1 MKSGQSLFYERHGGR
16 VTLLGFLLLPFLVW
30 AALKAVATNSNKVKD
45 WLPADYVETDKLE
58 WFRSHFPN
66 DEFVAVTWEG
76 CTLDDPRLD
85 KFADIVQRPEHNTLP
100 GGRER
105 FPRVVTGRSSLR
117 EILDAFSDLS
127 RDEAILKLKGSLVG
141 PDLKQTCA
149 IVSMSEAG
157 RQDVHNSLALVR
169 QAAAEAGVSKSDL
182 RVGGTPVVNA
192 SIDRVSASSLLRVTL
207 ACTVVV
213 TIIAWS
219 LIRNLRVMFLILV
232 TGLYAAA
239 ISLAVLWL
247 TGTSM
252 NAILIT
258 MIPLVYVAATSGAI
272 HVSNYYMESVREG
285 GAVGAADRAIAHAW
299 VPLGLA
305 TATTAAGLIS
315 VCYTDLVL
323 IRTFGIYSA
332 IGVAL
337 SWVVLVLW
345 LPSALAAWRPYRSEQ
360 LEVTETESETGE
372 APLPRFWQWLGSV
385 ISLKPAGFAI
395 VCLAI
400 WLGSMPGL
408 WNVKVSIDF
417 LKEFRPQ
424 SELVQTY
431 VWLENKLG
439 PLMPL
444 EVIVRFDEDSP
455 LAMQQRLRLA
465 ERLQA
470 RFESLEETGGTI
482 SPATF
487 IPDVNDSDIGWLQ
500 RGFRNKR
507 IEAERDRVI
516 RNGYI
521 AEAKGEELWRISVR
535 VTGLREINYAHLV
548 DRLKREFHEELAS
561 NPELYG
567 QGVSATYTGV
577 APVLFRARQSMVDG
591 LFWGIMADLLLIMVT
606 IGVLMRH
613 WSSGILMMFVS
624 LFPTFVV
631 LGFVGWTGIEIDIG
645 AIMAPCVALG
655 VTVDDVVHFLLW
667 FRTGVQRG
675 MSQRD
680 AVLLAY
686 RASVRPMYQSCALL
700 GMGMGCLIISE
711 FLPILQFGMIMVAML
726 ATGLVGNLIFL
737 PALLSGP
744 LGRIIATA
752 AQRRQARSASVRA
765 TNAAKTLTS
774 A

>member
-1 MKSGQSLFYERHGGR
+1 MKSGHSQFYERFGGR
-16 VTLLGFLLLPFLVW
+16 VTLLGLLLLPFFVW
-30 AALKAVATNSNKVKD
+30 AALKAVATNSNEVKD
-45 WLPADYVETDKLE
+45 WLPADYAETDEFE

-85 KFADIVQRPEHNTLP
+85 RFAEIVRRPEHNTLP
-100 GGRER
+100 GGGER

-117 EILDAFSDLS
+117 EILDAFSDLP
-127 RDEAILKLKGSLVG
+127 RDQAILKLKGSLIG
-141 PDLKQTCA
+141 PDLRQTCA
-149 IVSMSEAG
+149 IVSMSDEG
-157 RQDVHNSLALVR
+157 RHDVHDSLAVIH
-169 QAAAEAGVSKSDL
+169 QAAAEAGVSASEL

-192 SIDRVSASSLLRVTL
+192 SIDRVSASSLLVVTL
-207 ACTVVV
+207 VCTVVV

-219 LIRNLRVMFLILV
+219 LIRNLRVMLLILV
-232 TGLYAAA
+232 TGLYATAL
-239 ISLAVLWL
+239 SLSVLWL
-247 TGTSM
+247 TGTPM

-272 HVSNYYMESVREG
+272 HVSNYYMESVSEG
-285 GAVGAADRAIAHAW
+285 GVVGAADRAIAHAGL
-299 VPLGLA
+299 PLGLA
-305 TATTAAGLIS
+305 TATTAAGLVS

-337 SWVVLVLW
+337 SWVILVIW
-345 LPSALAAWRPYRSEQ
+345 LPSALAAWRPYHADQ
-360 LEVTETESETGE
+360 LEATEPESETGE
-372 APLPRFWQWLGSV
+372 APLPPFWQWLGSV
-385 ISLKPAGFAI
+385 ISLKPVGFAV

-400 WLGSMPGL
+400 WLGTMPGL

-417 LKEFRPQ
+417 LKEFKPD

-444 EVIVRFDEDSP
+444 EVVLRFDDHNP
-455 LAMQQRLRLA
+455 LTMQQRLRLSQ
-465 ERLQA
+465 RLQE
-470 RFESLEETGGTI
+470 RFEALEDTGGTI

-487 IPDVNDSDIGWLQ
+487 IPDTEESGTGWLQ

-507 IEAERDRVI
+507 IEGERERVI

-535 VTGLREINYAHLV
+535 VVGLREVNYPHLV
-548 DRLKREFHEELAS
+548 ALLKQEVNQELAS

-567 QGVSATYTGV
+567 DGVSATYTGV
-577 APVLFRARQSMVDG
+577 APVLFKARQSMVDG
-591 LFWGIMADLLLIMVT
+591 LYWGVVTDLLLIMVT

-613 WSSGILMMFVS
+613 WSSGVLMMFVS

-631 LGFVGWTGIEIDIG
+631 LGFVGWAGIEIDIG

-686 RASVRPMYQSCALL
+686 GASVRPMYQSCALL

-726 ATGLVGNLIFL
+726 AAGLVGNLVFL

-744 LGRIIATA
+744 LGRIIAT
-752 AQRRQARSASVRA
+752 QSRKRHERTSPVP
-765 TNAAKTLTS
+765 TGHAAKTLTS
-774 A
+774 V